1 MPQRRQARGEFA
13 VAWSCVQYLV
23 VPSLAL
29 STIPMAINTRMTRS
43 AVLEEIGIELCNLKL
58 GIRPRVPY
66 VFFNARYWGDLKGQ
80 IDEMIRSKRAP
91 EWLADYILFSD
102 DPDEVVAFYRKKLHV
117 L

>member
-1 MPQRRQARGEFA
+1 M
-13 VAWSCVQYLV
+13 
-23 VPSLAL
+23 
-29 STIPMAINTRMTRS
+29 
-43 AVLEEIGIELCNLKL
+43 
-58 GIRPRVPY
+58 PY